1 MKKVIPSKRAVLLAL
16 GLCAAAVCL
25 VLLILWLRPR
35 SMEALVGAP
44 PESLTFWGIE
54 SNTGETDDMA
64 ITSLASDGNISG
76 EGALEY
82 LYGLTFSRP
91 GLSPVLSCENGCG
104 RYSLAFTWE
113 GRAAKRFDL
122 LEDGTLWD
130 GTWRYSLAGGETAAA
145 ELRDWLDA
153 AFG

>member
-1 MKKVIPSKRAVLLAL
+1 MHSKTKRRLILLGCAV
-16 GLCAAAVCL
+16 GICL
-25 VLLILWLRPR
+25 VLLVLWLRPR

-54 SNTGETDDMA
+54 SNTGETEDMA
-64 ITSLASDGNISG
+64 ITSLASDGSISG
-76 EGALEY
+76 EEALEY

-91 GLSPVLSCENGCG
+91 ELSPVLSYENGCG
-104 RYSLAFTWE
+104 HYSLAFTWG

-130 GTWRYSLAGGETAAA
+130 GTWRYSLAGGETAVA
-145 ELRDWLDA
+145 ELRDWLGA